1 MRGETMKASEFIIH
15 LQQMIEE
22 HGDLPLALMEF
33 DMNNQNYTFI
43 EVDGIDST
51 IELQPNEVLFDS
63 NDEVSSERK
72 VFLID

>member
-1 MRGETMKASEFIIH
+1 MKASEFIVH

-33 DMNNQNYTFI
+33 NMNNQNYTFI
-43 EVDGIDST
+43 ELDGI
-51 IELQPNEVLFDS
+51 EQVHNLEPEEVLYDV
-63 NDEVSSERK
+63 NDDVSKERK

>member
-1 MRGETMKASEFIIH
+1 MKASKFIIH

-33 DMNNQNYTFI
+33 NMNNQNYTFI
-43 EVDGIDST
+43 EVDEIDSV
-51 IELQPNEVLFDS
+51 IELESGEFLFDG
-63 NDEVSSERK
+63 NDEVSDERK

>member
-1 MRGETMKASEFIIH
+1 MKASEFIIH

-33 DMNNQNYTFI
+33 NMNNQNYTFV
-43 EVDGIDST
+43 EVDGIDSV

-63 NDEVSSERK
+63 NDEVSNERK